1 MAFNTA
7 SSLWDLSL
15 PPSLPSLAD
24 DEFVALL
31 QKQFGAGN
39 DGAIHVTDK
48 QPPNGFSANINP
60 QQLSR
65 FPSAHD
71 TSSPLSDDEE
81 DSPSPSSAN
90 GHTRSRK
97 QSGATRE
104 RRRSGDV
111 EDEHA
116 PKRKASDDDLDDEPN
131 HKSQHTSTS
140 KKASTSASRRKSTG
154 NTNADES
161 RLMKRKEQNRAAQ
174 RAFRERKEKHV
185 KDLEDQVSAL
195 EDRNQAAVSENE
207 SLREV
212 IGRLQAENMK
222 LRQSSFTFSMPPT
235 SEPSTSND
243 PSSSVGNKPSDAP
256 ANNPFNPP
264 SSGSTSSTSS
274 THDSPQS
281 LFLNEKADASPI
293 SIFNNPNLH
302 VIEPEQTATGDAMGM
317 GMDFGFGPV
326 ISDAPYTTLASNPLF
341 MSFREPD
348 VYAFGDTSFSQ
359 SNGNNQVNGTNGGF
373 DYSQGYPAWPDVNM
387 DNNMQAF
394 DLTNSLDELFG
405 GSFSSNSNTVDY
417 ASFLKNSPATSIS
430 PVSHRNGNS
439 PAATMTNSSSSSS
452 SSSSGASPASQA
464 SPSAAN
470 NPSPG
475 ANNGQIHNT
484 LSTFGA
490 TPSDGT
496 FSCDSNDKKCTKEML
511 RHAVANDSGSMFA
524 PKEPSPPVIAMEGL
538 REFIPCKNMNLP
550 KTQKSDNNMEVMSA
564 WRRIRTDPTY
574 SDVDITQ
581 LCSEFAAKARC
592 DGSQVVIEPDGL
604 REILST
610 VTKRNG
616 APMNQV

>member
-1 MAFNTA
+1 MAFNNNTSA
-7 SSLWDLSL
+7 LWDLSL

-31 QKQFGAGN
+31 QKQFGASN
-39 DGAIHVTDK
+39 DGAVPVTDK
-48 QPPNGFSANINP
+48 QPPNGFNANINP

-71 TSSPLSDDEE
+71 TSSPLSDDEDE
-81 DSPSPSSAN
+81 DSPSPPSASVN
-90 GHTRSRK
+90 SRSRK
-97 QSGATRE
+97 QSGSMRE
-104 RRRSGDV
+104 RQRSID
-111 EDEHA
+111 EDDDHA
-116 PKRKASDDDLDDEPN
+116 PKRKASEEDLDDEPN
-131 HKSQHTSTS
+131 HKSQHTSSS
-140 KKASTSASRRKSTG
+140 KKASTSAARRKSTG
-154 NTNADES
+154 NTNPDES
-161 RLMKRKEQNRAAQ
+161 RLLKRKEQNRAAQ

-185 KDLEDQVSAL
+185 KDLEDKVAAL
-195 EDRNQAAVSENE
+195 EERNQVAVSENE

-212 IGRLQAENMK
+212 IGRLQSENMK

-235 SEPSTSND
+235 SEPSKD
-243 PSSSVGNKPSDAP
+243 PSSSTGNADTPL
-256 ANNPFNPP
+256 NNPFTNPP

-281 LFLNEKADASPI
+281 LFLNEKPDSSPM

-326 ISDAPYTTLASNPLF
+326 IADTPYTTLASNPLF

-348 VYAFGDTSFSQ
+348 VYAFGDTSSYPQ
-359 SNGNNQVNGTNGGF
+359 NHGSNQVNGNNGGF
-373 DYSQGYPAWPDVNM
+373 DFSQNYPAWPDVNM
-387 DNNMQAF
+387 DVNMQAF

-405 GSFSSNSNTVDY
+405 GNFNTSNTMDY
-417 ASFLKNSPATSIS
+417 ASFLKNSPSNSIS

-439 PAATMTNSSSSSS
+439 PAATISNSTSSSS
-452 SSSSGASPASQA
+452 SSSSGASPASQP

-470 NPSPG
+470 NSSPS
-475 ANNGQIHNT
+475 ANGVQNT
-484 LSTFGA
+484 ASFGA
-490 TPSDGT
+490 TSDG
-496 FSCDSNDKKCTKEML
+496 FSACDSSKKCTKEML

-524 PKEPSPPVIAMEGL
+524 PKEPSPPVIALDGV

-550 KTQKSDNNMEVMSA
+550 KTQKSDQNMEVMSA
-564 WRRIRTDPTY
+564 WRRIRTDPKYT
-574 SDVDITQ
+574 DIDINK

-592 DGSQVVIEPDGL
+592 DGSQVVIEPNGM

-610 VTKRNG
+610 VTRRNG
-616 APMNQV
+616 TPLNQA